1 MIRKAFILKLF
12 DAAFMQRWNDKIRPV
27 ELIELDKQAHK
38 MIIAYVLG
46 KCEEE
51 NQRINWAEII
61 EGRLFELL
69 QRLVVTDIKPQIF
82 YRIKEDHNKY
92 EQLNQWVYRELEH
105 IISPIGRSYT
115 KRFKKYFAT
124 EQPDYAKN
132 IERKIISAAHFYA
145 TKWEFEIIE
154 RANPKDYEL
163 RSVRDSIE
171 NDLLPYKN
179 LRGIQK
185 LTKDKN
191 LRKFIDLC
199 GMLRFQIRWSHLYRI
214 PRTSVL
220 GHMLITAILAYIFSV
235 EVNACKARR
244 VNNYLTGLFHDL
256 PEVLT
261 RDISSPVKKS
271 SPEMESLIEAY
282 EKEQMEREVYKLLP
296 KEWHRELKTFTE
308 DVFVNIINGKQQNVS
323 SAEITTKYNRKE
335 FNPRDGEI
343 VKAADEL
350 AAFTEA
356 YLSLENGVNN
366 EKLLDA
372 KYTIKEKYKSTIIAG
387 INFGEIYADF

>member
-12 DAAFMQRWNDKIRPV
+12 DAALMQRWNDKIRPV
-27 ELIELDKQAHK
+27 ELVELDKQAHK
-38 MIIAYVLG
+38 MIIAYILG

-51 NQRINWAEII
+51 NQPINWTEII
-61 EGRLFELL
+61 EGGLFELL
-69 QRLVVTDIKPQIF
+69 QRLVITDIKPQIF
-82 YRIKEDHNKY
+82 YRIKDDHNKY
-92 EQLNQWVYRELEH
+92 DQLNQWVYHELEH
-105 IISPIGRSYT
+105 IILPIGRSYT

-124 EQPDYAKN
+124 EQPDYAKD
-132 IERKIISAAHFYA
+132 IARKIISAAHFYA
-145 TKWEFEIIE
+145 TRWEFEIIE
-154 RANPKDYEL
+154 RENPNDYEL
-163 RSVRDSIE
+163 VSIRDSIE
-171 NDLLPYKN
+171 DGLLPYKN
-179 LRGIQK
+179 LKGIQR
-185 LTKDKN
+185 LENDDN

-214 PRTSVL
+214 PKTSVL
-220 GHMLITAILAYIFSV
+220 GHMLITAILAYLFSV
-235 EVNACKARR
+235 EANACKVRR

-271 SPEMESLIEAY
+271 SPEMEKLIEEY

-296 KEWHRELKTFTE
+296 IEWHSELQMFTE
-308 DVFVNIINGKQQNVS
+308 NVFENIVNGKQQNIS
-323 SAEITTKYNRKE
+323 SADITTKYNRKE

-343 VKAADEL
+343 VKAADDL

-356 YLSLENGVNN
+356 YLALENGINN
-366 EKLLDA
+366 EKLLNA
-372 KYTIKEKYKSTIIAG
+372 KYQVKQEYISKIIAG

>member
-27 ELIELDKQAHK
+27 ELLELDKQAHK

-51 NQRINWAEII
+51 NQRINWIEII
-61 EGRLFELL
+61 EGGLFELL
-69 QRLVVTDIKPQIF
+69 QRLVITDIKPQIF
-82 YRIKEDHNKY
+82 YKIKDDPNKY

-105 IISPIGRSYT
+105 IILPIGRNYT
-115 KRFKKYFAT
+115 KKFKKYFAR
-124 EQPDYAKN
+124 EQPDYASN

-154 RANPKDYEL
+154 HENPKDYEL
-163 RSVRDSIE
+163 PSIKESIE
-171 NDLLPYKN
+171 SDLLPYKE
-179 LRGIQK
+179 LKGIQK
-185 LTKDKN
+185 LAKDKN

-220 GHMLITAILAYIFSV
+220 GHMLITAILAFLLSV
-235 EVNACKARR
+235 EANACKARR

-271 SPEMESLIEAY
+271 SPEMENLIEEY
-282 EKEQMEREVYKLLP
+282 EKEQMEKEVYNLLP
-296 KEWHRELKTFTE
+296 IEWHSELRMFTE
-308 DVFVNIINGKQQNVS
+308 DVFKNIINGKQQNVS

-343 VKAADEL
+343 VKAADDL

-356 YLSLENGVNN
+356 YLSLENGINS
-366 EKLLDA
+366 EKLSSA
-372 KYTIKEKYKSTIIAG
+372 KYQYKEKYISKIIAG

>member
-1 MIRKAFILKLF
+1 VVRKALILKLF

-51 NQRINWAEII
+51 NQRINWTEII
-61 EGRLFELL
+61 EGGLFELL
-69 QRLVVTDIKPQIF
+69 QRLVVTDIKPEIF
-82 YRIKEDHNKY
+82 YRIKKDPDRN
-92 EQLNQWVYRELEH
+92 EQLNQWVYSELEH
-105 IISPIGRSYT
+105 IISPIGRNYT

-124 EQPDYAKN
+124 EQPDYATS
-132 IERKIISAAHFYA
+132 ISRQILSAAHFYA

-154 RANPKDYEL
+154 RENPKDYEL
-163 RSVRDSIE
+163 PSIKKSIE
-171 NDLLPYKN
+171 SDLLPYKS
-179 LRGIQK
+179 LKGIQR
-185 LTKDKN
+185 LAKDKN

-220 GHMLITAILAYIFSV
+220 GHMLITAILAYLFSV
-235 EVNACKARR
+235 QINACKVRR
-244 VNNYLTGLFHDL
+244 ANNYLTGLFHDL

-261 RDISSPVKKS
+261 RDISSPVKRS
-271 SPEMESLIEAY
+271 SPEMEKIIEEY
-282 EKEQMEREVYKLLP
+282 EKEQMNKEVYSLLP
-296 KEWHRELKTFTE
+296 TAWHSELRLFTE
-308 DVFVNIINGKQQNVS
+308 NVFNNMINGKKQKVS
-323 SAEITTKYNRKE
+323 SAEINARYNRKE

-343 VKAADEL
+343 IKAADEL
-350 AAFTEA
+350 SAFTEA
-356 YLSLENGVNN
+356 YLSLENGIDN

-372 KYTIKEKYKSTIIAG
+372 KYTTKEKYKSKIIAG

>member
-12 DAAFMQRWNDKIRPV
+12 DAALMQRWNDKIRPV

-51 NQRINWAEII
+51 NQRINWTEII
-61 EGRLFELL
+61 EGGLFELL

-82 YRIKEDHNKY
+82 YRIKEDNNKY
-92 EQLNQWVYRELEH
+92 EQLNQWVYSELEH
-105 IISPIGRSYT
+105 IISPIGRNYP

-124 EQPDYAKN
+124 EQPDYATN
-132 IERKIISAAHFYA
+132 IERKILTAAHFYA

-154 RANPKDYEL
+154 RENPKDYEL
-163 RSVRDSIE
+163 PSIKKSIE
-171 NDLLPYKN
+171 SYLLPYKS
-179 LRGIQK
+179 LKGIQK

-220 GHMLITAILAYIFSV
+220 GHMLITAILAYLFSV
-235 EVNACKARR
+235 EINACKARR

-261 RDISSPVKKS
+261 RDISSPVKRS
-271 SPEMESLIEAY
+271 SPAMEELIEEY
-282 EKEQMEREVYKLLP
+282 EKEQMEREVYNLLP
-296 KEWHRELKTFTE
+296 TEWHNELRMFTE
-308 DVFVNIINGKQQNVS
+308 DVFENIVNGKQQNIS
-323 SAEITTKYNRKE
+323 SSEITTKYNRKE

-343 VKAADEL
+343 IKAADDL

-356 YLSLENGVNN
+356 YLSLENGINN

-372 KYTIKEKYKSTIIAG
+372 KYTIKEKYKSVIIAG
-387 INFGEIYADF
+387 INCGEIYADF

>member
-51 NQRINWAEII
+51 NQRINWTEII
-61 EGRLFELL
+61 EGGLFELL

-82 YRIKEDHNKY
+82 YRIKEDSNKY
-92 EQLNQWVYRELEH
+92 EQLNQWVHSELEH

-124 EQPDYAKN
+124 EQSDYSTN
-132 IERKIISAAHFYA
+132 IARKILSAAHFYA

-154 RANPKDYEL
+154 RENPKDYEL
-163 RSVRDSIE
+163 PSIKKSIE
-171 NDLLPYKN
+171 SDLSPYKS
-179 LRGIQK
+179 LKGIQK

-220 GHMLITAILAYIFSV
+220 GHMLITAILAYLFSV
-235 EVNACKARR
+235 EINACKARR

-271 SPEMESLIEAY
+271 SLAMEKLIEEY
-282 EKEQMEREVYKLLP
+282 EKEQMRREVYNLLP
-296 KEWHRELKTFTE
+296 TEWHNELRMFTE
-308 DVFVNIINGKQQNVS
+308 DVFKNIVNGKQQNIS
-323 SAEITTKYNRKE
+323 SAEITAKYNRRE

-343 VKAADEL
+343 IKAADDL

-356 YLSLENGVNN
+356 YLSLENGIDN

-372 KYTIKEKYKSTIIAG
+372 TYTIKARYKSMIIAG
-387 INFGEIYADF
+387 INCGEIYADF

>member
-1 MIRKAFILKLF
+1 LF

-51 NQRINWAEII
+51 NQRINWTEII
-61 EGRLFELL
+61 EGGLFELL

-82 YRIKEDHNKY
+82 YRIKEDPNKY
-92 EQLNQWVYRELEH
+92 EQLNQWVHSELEH

-124 EQPDYAKN
+124 EQSDYSTN
-132 IERKIISAAHFYA
+132 IARKILSAAHFYA

-154 RANPKDYEL
+154 RENPKDYEL
-163 RSVRDSIE
+163 PSIKKSIE
-171 NDLLPYKN
+171 SDLSPYKS
-179 LRGIQK
+179 LKGIQK

-220 GHMLITAILAYIFSV
+220 GHMLITAILAYLFSV
-235 EVNACKARR
+235 EINACKARR

-271 SPEMESLIEAY
+271 SPAMEELIEEY
-282 EKEQMEREVYKLLP
+282 EKEQMKREVYNLLP
-296 KEWHRELKTFTE
+296 TEWHNELRMFTE
-308 DVFVNIINGKQQNVS
+308 DVFKNIVNGKQQNIS
-323 SAEITTKYNRKE
+323 SAEITAKYNRRE

-343 VKAADEL
+343 IKAADDL

-356 YLSLENGVNN
+356 YLSLENGIDN

-372 KYTIKEKYKSTIIAG
+372 TYTIKARYKSIIIAG
-387 INFGEIYADF
+387 INCGEIYADF